1 MKLIF
6 IGDRFYSESKT
17 MMSSI
22 YDIHGNRQ
30 DWGFVSEALENGQS
44 VHIYIHIRPAT
55 KSELAHYEKMLEEY
69 KKQASNAAVKPRLN
83 CRIDTAR

>member
-44 VHIYIHIRPAT
+44 VHIRPAT

-69 KKQASNAAVKPRLN
+69 KK
-83 CRIDTAR
+83 